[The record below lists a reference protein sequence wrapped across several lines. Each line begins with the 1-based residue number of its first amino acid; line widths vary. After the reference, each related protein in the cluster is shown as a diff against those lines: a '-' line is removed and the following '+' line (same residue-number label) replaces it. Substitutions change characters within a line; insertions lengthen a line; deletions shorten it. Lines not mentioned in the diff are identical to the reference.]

1 MDRNITAA
9 NHTTI
14 CRNYFSLT
22 AEIDSLV
29 VMRNA
34 NLRSCS
40 LVFLLIFNM
49 QSLVDV
55 ARDEAERRKR
65 LEEQGIEARVL
76 DENAAGLVRQ
86 GNVTTSTEPAASA
99 QMPSVRSDPLKSR
112 GSVRSYRS
120 ALQNLDRAI
129 QQNEAHLAAKRA
141 RMQAEKWANLKSRK
155 GSKSAGA
162 INPQSRLQD
171 EIDALQI
178 KLKQLRDERFETYE
192 AGKRAGFLPG
202 ELEGKGII
210 P

>member
-1 MDRNITAA
+1 MCRNLTAA

-22 AEIDSLV
+22 AEMGSLI
-29 VMRNA
+29 VMRIA

-65 LEEQGIEARVL
+65 LEEQGIEARVI
-76 DENAAGLVRQ
+76 DENAAGLARQ
-86 GNVTTSTEPAASA
+86 GNITTSTEPAAA
-99 QMPSVRSDPLKSR
+99 VQMPSVRSDPLKSQ
-112 GSVRSYRS
+112 GSLRSYRS
-120 ALQNLDRAI
+120 ALQKLDRAI

-141 RMQAEKWANLKSRK
+141 RMQAEKWANLKSGKASK
-155 GSKSAGA
+155 GSGA
-162 INPQSRLQD
+162 ENPQSRLQA

-178 KLKQLRDERFETYE
+178 KLKQLRDERFEAYE